1 MRKLFT
7 ILASMLVATSL
18 WAQST
23 SDIGKVL
30 AADGKMY
37 KTVAAATN
45 AGTTASGV
53 IAYWGAAGSVESG
66 NSSYRGMAIA
76 LEDAVIRWGSWPVH
90 MEYCTSDNHQC
101 STATP
106 YCSTVSSALSAKNG
120 IAATQSALENNGEG
134 HWHNAAGNGYYVA
147 RPSGASMWAIP
158 SIGQWQLMA
167 QGLTGNSSGLSD
179 TDDNPDYHFNNLS
192 SKINA
197 AGGTYLGWLFYWS
210 STEKDASSAWCFNI
224 GGLESGRNGSRVSAF
239 AKNHNDE
246 YMHVRMFFAF
256 SSATAAIYTIS
267 YNANGGSGEPSAQ
280 TKDGG
285 IDMTISNTIPTRAH
299 YVFAGW
305 ATTPDGDV
313 AYAAGASYSGNAN
326 TTLYAQWNDAPMA
339 TVTAPT
345 AKSLT
350 YNGNAQALINAGN
363 SSDGEMQYKLGD
375 GVWSTSIPTAT
386 DAGNYTVYYKVVA
399 DANHIDNPGSSI
411 AVTIAKDPLMRV
423 VTIAN
428 NKYVSIAPGNLQYR
442 ACTDTWRFAE
452 HQYDFIGNAAGNTA
466 PSAGQT
472 AWMDLFGWGTS
483 GWNNG
488 QRYMYQPYS
497 TSTNYYDYGVKNP
510 KTADEALTGDY
521 ANGDWGVYNSAQ
533 LGQGWRTLTRDECRY
548 MIYSRTTTGTV
559 NSTANAIFTNA
570 KILTD
575 GNGTDGL
582 TYNICGV
589 ILFPNDFDGSASY
602 SGVTWGTINS
612 PSDWSTTCT
621 TAGWAALEA
630 AGCIFLPAAG
640 SRSGTEVTSAG
651 TWGIYW
657 TSTASAV
664 EYVDDVYI
672 GPSTFSAFGGNY
684 RYLGRSVRLAQD
696 IATAPAAVEGL
707 VYTGSA
713 QNLITAGTTNVGIMK
728 YSLDNS
734 SWSEE
739 IPTAINDGDYTVYF
753 MVEGDANHEN
763 FTPTNN
769 SIVVTI
775 GKPSYAITANPDPQ
789 HPDTYY
795 STFYYSL
802 FKYLI
807 PEGVEAYAATIGES
821 DLYLKKIAEAGD
833 VLPES
838 TAVILKSSGPNYTMV
853 PSDASPISISV
864 QNDLDGTDEQMS
876 APANCYVLSG
886 HSTDN
891 SVTGVGFYQY
901 TGTLGAHKAYV
912 IVGGNAAPKRMRF
925 VFDTETGVESA
936 QSSEVSVQKILR
948 DGQLIII
955 RGDREYNT
963 QGQIIGKE

>member
-1 MRKLFT
+1 MRRFLLTFFAVIFCVAGIKASPAVAVNGKLPGAFSVSAT
-7 ILASMLVATSL
+7 KKVWFSQGNLQYQASSNTWRFAEH
-18 WAQST
+18 QY
-23 SDIGKVL
+23 DYIG
-30 AADGKMY
+30 D
-37 KTVAAATN
+37 N
-45 AGTTASGV
+45 AGNNTAE
-53 IAYWGAAGSVESG
+53 A
-66 NSSYRGMAIA
+66 N
-76 LEDAVIRWGSWPVH
+76 L
-90 MEYCTSDNHQC
+90 
-101 STATP
+101 
-106 YCSTVSSALSAKNG
+106 
-120 IAATQSALENNGEG
+120 ATQSAWIDFFGWG
-134 HWHNAAGNGYYVA
+134 
-147 RPSGASMWAIP
+147 
-158 SIGQWQLMA
+158 
-167 QGLTGNSSGLSD
+167 TGNNPNNVSLNNDDYSTFIDWGTNAISNGGNTANQWRTLTNDEWGYLFNTRTTTSGIRYAKATVNGIAGLIILPDNWSTSYYTLSNTNSGDAAFTSNSISSANWTNSLEAHGAVFLPASG
-179 TDDNPDYHFNNLS
+179 S
-192 SKINA
+192 R
-197 AGGTYLGWLFYWS
+197 GGTIVYEVGTWGYYWS
-210 STEKDASSAWCFNI
+210 STANSNTTAFHLFFRLSQVVPQHSVSRGCGLPVRLVSETGMPASI
-224 GGLESGRNGSRVSAF
+224 
-239 AKNHNDE
+239 
-246 YMHVRMFFAF
+246 
-256 SSATAAIYTIS
+256 TAA
-267 YNANGGSGEPSAQ
+267 PSAK
-280 TKDGG
+280 TGLSYTG
-285 IDMTISNTIPTRAH
+285 I
-299 YVFAGW
+299 
-305 ATTPDGDV
+305 
-313 AYAAGASYSGNAN
+313 
-326 TTLYAQWNDAPMA
+326 
-339 TVTAPT
+339 
-345 AKSLT
+345 
-350 YNGNAQALINAGN
+350 AQALVNAGTASGGTMNYSTDN
-363 SSDGEMQYKLGD
+363 STWRAD
-375 GVWSTSIPTAT
+375 IPTAIN
-386 DAGNYTVYYKVVA
+386 AGNYTVYYKVVG
-399 DANHIDNPGSSI
+399 DANHADFVPSSNTVN
-411 AVTIAKDPLMRV
+411 VTIAKVPITRV
-423 VTIAN
+423 VTITN
-428 NKYVSIAPGNLQYR
+428 NKYVSIAPGNLQYK
-442 ACTDTWRFAE
+442 ASTDTWRFAE
-452 HQYDFIGNAAGNTA
+452 HQYDFLGANAGNTA
-466 PSAGQT
+466 PSASQT

-575 GNGTDGL
+575 GSGTDGL

-589 ILFPNDFDGSASY
+589 ILFPDNFDGSAAY

-630 AGCIFLPAAG
+630 AGCVFLPAAG

-707 VYTGSA
+707 VYIGSA
-713 QNLITAGTTNVGIMK
+713 QDLITAGTTNVGIMK
-728 YSLDNS
+728 YSLDSS

-739 IPTAINDGDYTVYF
+739 IPTAINNGDYIVYF

-769 SIVVTI
+769 SIAVTI
-775 GKPSYAITANPDPQ
+775 GKPNYTISGNADPQ

-802 FKYLI
+802 FKYVI

-821 DLYLKKIAEAGD
+821 DLYLKKIAGAGD
-833 VLPES
+833 VLPEG
-838 TAVILKSSGPNYTMV
+838 TAVILKSTVRDYTMV
-853 PSDASPISISV
+853 PTDDAAITITEPNALQGV
-864 QNDLDGTDEQMS
+864 DES
-876 APANCYVLSG
+876 TAAPANCYVLSG
-886 HSTDN
+886 HSSDN

-901 TGTLGAHKAYV
+901 TGELKAHKAYV
-912 IVGGNAAPKRMRF
+912 VVGNNAPKRMRF

-955 RGDREYNT
+955 RGDREFNV
-963 QGQIIGKE
+963 QGQIIK